1 MRGRRATATDIVA
14 SVVRGRR
21 LIPVVVPAAVVAALV
36 SGCGGS
42 EQNAHE
48 VKATYPVKIVK
59 ASFPSI
65 QAIARN
71 TKLVLKVRNTG
82 TQTMPNVAVTL
93 DSFSYVSTYPGLA
106 ANQRPV
112 WIVNV
117 GPGTVPK
124 RPVQSVTV
132 DPPGGGQ
139 TAYVNTWALGP
150 LAPGA
155 SKTFV
160 WRVTPVKAGIH
171 SIGYVVAAGL
181 NGNAHARVSRSG
193 ALEGAGGLPVGR
205 FRVLVAGRPPPRYVN
220 PETGKVT
227 LGIYPSRRYSQ

>member
-1 MRGRRATATDIVA
+1 MVAPVGMSAGRG
-14 SVVRGRR
+14 
-21 LIPVVVPAAVVAALV
+21 IPLAALCAVGVAV

-48 VKATYPVKIVK
+48 AKATYPVKIVQ
-59 ASFPSI
+59 ASFPPI

-71 TKLVLKVRNTG
+71 TKLVLRVRNTG

-93 DSFSYVSTYPGLA
+93 DSFSYVSNYPGLA

-112 WIVNV
+112 WIVNT

-150 LAPGA
+150 LAPGRTR
-155 SKTFV
+155 TFV
-160 WRVTPVKAGIH
+160 WRVTPVKAGIF
-171 SIGYVVAAGL
+171 SVGYVVAAGL
-181 NGNAHARVSRSG
+181 NGNAHARVSRKG
-193 ALEGAGGLPVGR
+193 ALEGTGGLPLGR
-205 FRVLVAGRPPPRYVN
+205 FRVVIAGQPPPRYVN

-227 LGIYPSRRYSQ
+227 HGVYVPSQYVQ

>member
-1 MRGRRATATDIVA
+1 MVAPVGMSAGRG
-14 SVVRGRR
+14 
-21 LIPVVVPAAVVAALV
+21 IPLAALCAVGVAV

-48 VKATYPVKIVK
+48 AKATYPVKIVQ
-59 ASFPSI
+59 ASFPPI

-71 TKLVLKVRNTG
+71 TKLVLRVRNTG

-93 DSFSYVSTYPGLA
+93 DSFSYVSNYPGLA

-112 WIVNV
+112 WIVNT

-150 LAPGA
+150 LAPGRTR
-155 SKTFV
+155 TFV
-160 WRVTPVKAGIH
+160 WRVTPVKAGIF
-171 SIGYVVAAGL
+171 SVGYVVAAGL
-181 NGNAHARVSRSG
+181 NGNAHARVSRAG
-193 ALEGAGGLPVGR
+193 TLEGAGGLPVGR
-205 FRVLVAGRPPPRYVN
+205 LRVAIAGRPPPRYVN

-227 LGIYPSRRYSQ
+227 HGVYVPSKYAQ

>member
-14 SVVRGRR
+14 FVVRGRR
-21 LIPVVVPAAVVAALV
+21 LIPVVVPAAVVAVLV

-42 EQNAHE
+42 EQDAHE
-48 VKATYPVKIVK
+48 VKAVYPMKIVQ
-59 ASFPSI
+59 ASFPGV
-65 QAIARN
+65 QAMARK

-106 ANQRPV
+106 APQRPV
-112 WIVNV
+112 WIVDR
-117 GPGTVPK
+117 GPGTIPK

-150 LAPGA
+150 LAPGRTR
-155 SKTFV
+155 TFV
-160 WRVTPVKAGIH
+160 WRVTPVKSGLH

-193 ALEGAGGLPVGR
+193 ALEGVGGLPVGR
-205 FRVLVAGRPPPRYVN
+205 FRVVIAGRPPPRYVN

-227 LGIYPSRRYSQ
+227 HGVYVPSKYAQ

>member
-21 LIPVVVPAAVVAALV
+21 LIPVVVPAAIVAALLG
-36 SGCGGS
+36 GCGGS

-48 VKATYPVKIVK
+48 VKATYPVKIVQ
-59 ASFPSI
+59 ASFPGV
-65 QAIARN
+65 QAVAHN
-71 TKLVLKVRNTG
+71 TKLVLRVRNTG

-106 ANQRPV
+106 ASQRPV
-112 WIVNV
+112 WIVDK
-117 GPGTVPK
+117 GPGTIPK

-150 LAPGA
+150 LAPGRTR
-155 SKTFV
+155 TFV
-160 WRVTPVKAGIH
+160 WRVTPVKAGLH

-193 ALEGAGGLPVGR
+193 ALEGTGGLPVGR
-205 FRVLVAGRPPPRYVN
+205 FRVVVAGRPPPRYVN
-220 PETGKVT
+220 PETGKVKQ
-227 LGIYPSRRYSQ
+227 GVYVPSKYAQ